1 MKQNRDNEESLL
13 SAAHL
18 HSFSARVDA
27 IPAKQKTNMKRLAL
41 CLQLARSLQ
50 EVFNPG

>member
-18 HSFSARVDA
+18 HSFSARVLCNTCK
-27 IPAKQKTNMKRLAL
+27 AKDEYEKTSFVFAARKELAG
-41 CLQLARSLQ
+41 SI
-50 EVFNPG
+50 